1 MNWRERWRAHV
12 ARSMESE
19 LFLPLY
25 RTRARRRLLVASG
38 ATGLLMMWAD
48 AVVSWRIAPSDTA
61 VTVDLVLLALMLVFY
76 LPAVTALNAATRGL
90 ASLPERRLDER
101 QVAERLRAYTK
112 ANTLMRVVLT
122 VVVMAVFA
130 SMWGDGREAA
140 APAAA
145 VILGLAALWLTHLI
159 LPLLVAGWRMP
170 DPPPDEPDEPDG
182 PQDAAAGSA

>member
-1 MNWRERWRAHV
+1 MKWHERWDAHV
-12 ARSMESE
+12 VRSMEHE
-19 LFLPLY
+19 RFVPLY

-48 AVVSWRIAPSDTA
+48 AVVTWRIAPSDAA
-61 VTVDLVLLALMLVFY
+61 VVADFVLLALMLVLY

-122 VVVMAVFA
+122 VVLAVVFA
-130 SMWGDGREAA
+130 VMWGGGRTAQV
-140 APAAA
+140 PAAA
-145 VILGLAALWLTHLI
+145 VVLVLVALWLTHLI
-159 LPLLVAGWRMP
+159 LPLLVAGWRLP
-170 DPPPDEPDEPDG
+170 DPPPDDEPD
-182 PQDAAAGSA
+182 QAG